1 MQQHQQQHQKA
12 ADVVVYVGTNKAG
25 RHSPSSTMMIIMLW
39 LVLLIYCDIKT
50 FCFLYCSA
58 AIIEVTPEHLPKG
71 VHTYVYLLLLST
83 FHISIL
89 TLLIRTFRSCS
100 LLLLL
105 VIRCA
110 LKIQVIIPGT
120 PRHDNEV
127 PVETLQYVCCALFH
141 CWSCKSSKV
150 ESGLKGW
157 LLSCC

>member
-1 MQQHQQQHQKA
+1 
-12 ADVVVYVGTNKAG
+12 
-25 RHSPSSTMMIIMLW
+25 MIIMLW

-50 FCFLYCSA
+50 FCFLYCCSA

-71 VHTYVYLLLLST
+71 VHMYTYFFYR
-83 FHISIL
+83 HSIL

-127 PVETLQYVCCALFH
+127 PVETTLQYVCCAL
-141 CWSCKSSKV
+141 CSIAGLASPVKWKVDWKGGSCLVVNIIRLGMGHYLYDQSDAV
-150 ESGLKGW
+150 
-157 LLSCC
+157 LLSRNVVKGFA

>member
-1 MQQHQQQHQKA
+1 MHQQQQQQHQKA
-12 ADVVVYVGTNKAG
+12 ADVVVYVGTNKSG

-50 FCFLYCSA
+50 FCFLYCCSA

-71 VHTYVYLLLLST
+71 VHMYTYFFYR
-83 FHISIL
+83 HSIL

-105 VIRCA
+105 VIPCA

-127 PVETLQYVCCALFH
+127 PVETTLQYVCCALFH